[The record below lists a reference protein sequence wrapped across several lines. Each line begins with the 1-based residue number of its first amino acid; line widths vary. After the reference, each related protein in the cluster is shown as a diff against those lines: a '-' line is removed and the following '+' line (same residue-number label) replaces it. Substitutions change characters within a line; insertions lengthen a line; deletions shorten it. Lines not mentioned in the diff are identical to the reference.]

1 MVCFRCITGNNLH
14 KSDDDDNNDDYIN
27 KNDIK
32 MDLQEVGWGKWT
44 GSMWLRIG
52 TCCGHLLMR

>member
-1 MVCFRCITGNNLH
+1 VNGNTLH
-14 KSDDDDNNDDYIN
+14 KSDDDYDDNNDYIN

-32 MDLQEVGWGKWT
+32 MDLQEVGCGTWT
-44 GSMWLRIG
+44 GSMWFRIG